1 MLERMQ
7 LPAVAAALVAGG
19 VAWLVGA
26 GGAADLW
33 FALATAIAF
42 VPALVS
48 SVRQLVARRS
58 GVDVIA
64 VLAMAGALLLGEYLA
79 GAIIALML
87 TGGEALEEH
96 AAGRARRDLTAL
108 LGRAPR
114 TAHRL
119 TEGKGLHDIPIDDL
133 EVGDRVVVKGGEVT
147 PADGL
152 LLTPVA
158 VLDESALTG
167 ESAPTVR
174 SAGDAVPSGV
184 VNAGGALELRVTAP
198 AAASTYAG
206 IVRLVE
212 QAASERA
219 PFVRMADRYATVFVG
234 ITLVLAVGAWAASG
248 DPVRALAVLVVAT
261 PCPLILAAP
270 AAIVGGLSHAAK
282 RGIIVKGGGALESL
296 AAGQVVLLDKTG
308 TITTGRPSVAR
319 VHPVADLDAAEVL
332 RLAGSLDQVSVH
344 PFAPAIVTSATKAG
358 CELIVPTQ
366 VAEQLGAGIVGR
378 VGAVEVRVGTP
389 SFVAP
394 GRPRPAAIRR
404 MRRRAALEGTSTV
417 EVAVDGRLVA
427 GLTLHDPI
435 RPEAPSAL
443 RAVRA
448 AGIEHVLLVTG
459 DRIEVAEL
467 VADTVGIDRV
477 LAERAPTEKVDAVRE
492 AETLGR
498 TIMVGDG
505 INDAPALALADT
517 GIAMGARGASAASQ
531 AADVV
536 LTADRLAGVA
546 DAIRIAQRTRR
557 IAWQSV
563 VAGMGLSVVA
573 MGFAA
578 VGLLT
583 PVAGALVQEVID
595 LLVLLNAL
603 RAVRGPRDGRPAGP
617 EFVVPAEIL
626 ADHRDLRGPLEA
638 LVQLADR
645 LDDLPPDSARE
656 QLTALQRFL
665 VDDLLPHELEEE
677 RTVYPAVRAAYP
689 GEDPTAP
696 MARSHRE
703 IARRIRL
710 IERTVDE
717 LPDEGPDR
725 EDVLDLQRS
734 LWGLHAVLDLHL
746 ALEDE
751 LYADLRTDA
760 AAPTGPAPPPLD
772 RPTDGPG
779 NRYQRAWT

>member
-1 MLERMQ
+1 MKDRLQ
-7 LPAVAAALVAGG
+7 LPAVTVALVAGG
-19 VAWLVGA
+19 LAWLFGA
-26 GGAADLW
+26 GEAAEVL
-33 FALATAIAF
+33 FAIATALAF
-42 VPALVS
+42 VPALVT
-48 SVRQLVARRS
+48 SVRQLLARRG

-108 LGRAPR
+108 LGRTPR
-114 TAHRL
+114 TAHVL
-119 TEGKGLHDIPIDDL
+119 TADGALRDVPIDDL
-133 EVGDRVVVKGGEVT
+133 AVGDRAVVKGGEVVPT
-147 PADGL
+147 DGL
-152 LLTPVA
+152 LLSTRA

-167 ESAPTVR
+167 ESRPVVR
-174 SAGDAVPSGV
+174 SAGEPVPSGV
-184 VNAGGALELRVTAP
+184 VNAGGALQLRVTAP
-198 AAASTYAG
+198 AASSTYAG

-212 QAASERA
+212 QAATERA
-219 PFVRMADRYATVFVG
+219 PFVRMADRYATFFVG
-234 ITLVLAVGAWAASG
+234 ITLVLAVGAWAVSG

-296 AAGQVVLLDKTG
+296 AGGEVVLLDKTG

-319 VHPVADLDAAEVL
+319 VHPVADLDATEVL

-344 PFAPAIVTSATKAG
+344 PFAPAIVTAAVQAG
-358 CELIVPTQ
+358 CQLIVPTQ
-366 VAEQLGAGIVGR
+366 LDEQLGAGIVGR
-378 VGAVEVRVGTP
+378 VAGREVRVGTP

-394 GRPRPAAIRR
+394 EAPRPAAIRR

-427 GLTLHDPI
+427 GISLHDPI
-435 RPEAPSAL
+435 RPEAPAAL
-443 RAVRA
+443 RAIRA

-459 DRIEVAEL
+459 DRAEVAEL

-477 LAERAPTEKVDAVRE
+477 LAERAPAEKVDAVRE
-492 AETLGR
+492 AEMLGR

-505 INDAPALALADT
+505 INDAPALALADA
-517 GIAMGARGASAASQ
+517 GIAMGARGATAASQ

-546 DAIRIAQRTRR
+546 DAIRIARRTQR

-563 VAGMGLSVVA
+563 VAGMGLSIVA

-583 PVAGALVQEVID
+583 PVAGALVQEAID
-595 LLVLLNAL
+595 LAVLVNAL
-603 RAVRGPRDGRPAGP
+603 RAVRAPRARGPRAAQL
-617 EFVVPAEIL
+617 VVPAAIL
-626 ADHRDLRGPLEA
+626 SDHHDLRGPLEE
-638 LVQLADR
+638 LVHLADR
-645 LDDLPPDSARE
+645 LDDLPPAAARE
-656 QLTALQRFL
+656 QLSRLQRFL
-665 VDDLLPHELEEE
+665 VDELLPHELEEE
-677 RTVYPAVRAAYP
+677 RTVYPAVRAANP

-696 MARSHRE
+696 MSRSHRE
-703 IARRIRL
+703 IARRVRL
-710 IERTVDE
+710 LDRTVDE
-717 LPDEGPDR
+717 LPAEGPDR
-725 EDVLDLQRS
+725 EDVLDLRRS

-751 LYADLRTDA
+751 LYAEL
-760 AAPTGPAPPPLD
+760 
-772 RPTDGPG
+772 PTDVGTAITGRSTPEADH
-779 NRYQRAWT
+779 RYQRSWT

>member
-1 MLERMQ
+1 MRRTDRLQ
-7 LPAVAAALVAGG
+7 LPAVATALVAGG

-26 GGAADLW
+26 DAVADAL
-33 FALATAIAF
+33 FALATAVAF
-42 VPALVS
+42 VRSLVT
-48 SVRQLVARRS
+48 SVRQLLARKG

-64 VLAMAGALLLGEYLA
+64 VLAMAGALLLGEFLA

-87 TGGEALEEH
+87 TGGEALEEY

-119 TEGKGLHDIPIDDL
+119 TDDGGLLDVPIDDL
-133 EVGDRVVVKGGEVT
+133 AVGDRLVVKGGEVVPT
-147 PADGL
+147 DGL
-152 LLTPVA
+152 LLSSRA

-167 ESAPTVR
+167 ESVPVVR
-174 SAGDAVPSGV
+174 SAGEPVPSGI
-184 VNAGGALELRVTAP
+184 VNAGGALELRACAP

-212 QAASERA
+212 QAATERP

-234 ITLVLAVGAWAASG
+234 ITLVLASAAWIAAG
-248 DPVRALAVLVVAT
+248 DPIRALAVLVVAT

-282 RGIIVKGGGALESL
+282 RGIIIKGGGALESL
-296 AAGQVVLLDKTG
+296 AGGEVVLLDKTG
-308 TITTGRPSVAR
+308 TITTGRPSVAQ
-319 VHPVADLDAAEVL
+319 VHPVADLDAVEVL

-344 PFAPAIVTSATKAG
+344 PFAPAIVTAAAQAG
-358 CELIVPTQ
+358 CDLVVPTE
-366 VAEQLGAGIVGR
+366 VDEQLGAGIVGR
-378 VGAVEVRVGTP
+378 VDGVEVRIGTA

-394 GRPRPAAIRR
+394 DTPRPAALRR

-417 EVAVDGRLVA
+417 DVAVGGRLVA
-427 GLTLHDPI
+427 GVTLHDPI
-435 RPEAPSAL
+435 RPEAPGAL

-448 AGIEHVLLVTG
+448 TGIEHVLMVTG
-459 DRIEVAEL
+459 DRIEVAEM

-492 AETLGR
+492 AEAIGR

-505 INDAPALALADT
+505 INDAPALALAAT
-517 GIAMGARGASAASQ
+517 GIAMGARGATAASQ

-546 DAIRIAQRTRR
+546 EAIRIARRTRR

-563 VAGMGLSVVA
+563 VVGMGLSVVA

-578 VGLLT
+578 VGLLS
-583 PVAGALVQEVID
+583 PVVGAIVQEGID
-595 LLVLLNAL
+595 LAVLLNAL
-603 RAVRGPRDGRPAGP
+603 RAVRAPRDGRAAS
-617 EFVVPAEIL
+617 EQRTVPAAIL
-626 ADHRDLRGPLEA
+626 TDHRHLRGPLEE
-638 LVQLADR
+638 LVHLADR
-645 LDDLPPDSARE
+645 LDDLAPVAALE
-656 QLTALQRFL
+656 QLAGMRRFL
-665 VDDLLPHELEEE
+665 SEDLLPHELEEE
-677 RTVYPAVRAAYP
+677 RTVYPAVRAVYAD
-689 GEDPTAP
+689 EDPTAP

-710 IERTVDE
+710 FERTVDE
-717 LPDEGPDR
+717 LPPEGPDR
-725 EDVLDLQRS
+725 EDALDLQRS

-751 LYADLRTDA
+751 LYAELLTDVE
-760 AAPTGPAPPPLD
+760 PTASVGAVA
-772 RPTDGPG
+772 G
-779 NRYQRAWT
+779 